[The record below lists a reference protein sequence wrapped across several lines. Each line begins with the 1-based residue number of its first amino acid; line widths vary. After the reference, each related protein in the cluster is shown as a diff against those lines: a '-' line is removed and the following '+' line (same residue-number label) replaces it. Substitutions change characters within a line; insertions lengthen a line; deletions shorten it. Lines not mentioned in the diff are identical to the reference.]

1 MDKASVVN
9 GISLVLSRS
18 RRRSLTTELSMN
30 ELEFLSVLRVSRQA
44 KMLRQQQTQSPVK
57 SDEAQYESV
66 CCYLSPLCL
75 KQKETKIKHACR
87 PRFTLTLNRSHM
99 NGAAIAG
106 RGKRSVEGWRP
117 FVQWRR
123 RRRLSLASVGYRG

>member
-66 CCYLSPLCL
+66 CCYHYFCL

-123 RRRLSLASVGYRG
+123 RRRRLSLASVGY